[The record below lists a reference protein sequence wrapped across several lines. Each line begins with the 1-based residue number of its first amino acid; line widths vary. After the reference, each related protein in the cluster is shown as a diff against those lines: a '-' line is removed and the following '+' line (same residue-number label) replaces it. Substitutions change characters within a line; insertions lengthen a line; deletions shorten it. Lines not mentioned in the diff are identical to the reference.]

1 MVSRHQ
7 SSRRR
12 GASTTFPLP
21 SDEELEKIIQFG
33 DAELAVNYA
42 QALGER
48 LATQLTSSQIRNVF
62 TTTRQ
67 IEMNWPVH
75 AEQEEFKEAVR
86 QLILLKPKLAY
97 QASRDRRGGIG
108 MKVLYELLVPAIDLV
123 GKNREYFQNFIDFF
137 EAIVAYHTAASER

>member
-1 MVSRHQ
+1 
-7 SSRRR
+7 
-12 GASTTFPLP
+12 
-21 SDEELEKIIQFG
+21 
-33 DAELAVNYA
+33 
-42 QALGER
+42 
-48 LATQLTSSQIRNVF
+48 LTSSQIRNVF